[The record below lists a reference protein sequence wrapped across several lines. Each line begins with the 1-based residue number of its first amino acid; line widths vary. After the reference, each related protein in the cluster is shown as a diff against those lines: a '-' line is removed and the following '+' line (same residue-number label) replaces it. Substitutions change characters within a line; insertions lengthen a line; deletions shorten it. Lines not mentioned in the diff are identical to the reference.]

1 MQVGHQVMA
10 KICSPMEVPVPL
22 LCLQGLSK
30 LQEATGP
37 GLHATE
43 GRGQEM
49 LPLTFCPASCLL
61 LAPFPVPS
69 PRSLTGIP
77 VPCC

>member
-49 LPLTFCPASCLL
+49 LPPPPCQPPASCL
-61 LAPFPVPS
+61 PPS
-69 PRSLTGIP
+69 QCHPPG
-77 VPCC
+77 V